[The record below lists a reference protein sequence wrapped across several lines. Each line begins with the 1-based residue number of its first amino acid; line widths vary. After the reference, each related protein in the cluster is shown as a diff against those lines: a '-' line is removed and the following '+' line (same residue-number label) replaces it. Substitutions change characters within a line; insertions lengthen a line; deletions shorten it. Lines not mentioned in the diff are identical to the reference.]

1 MTGTQIL
8 NRLFKDSI
16 RPYSFKLLS
25 SLFFMVIIALS
36 TGATAWL
43 LDPAIDKIFLEKDES
58 MLLLIPIAI
67 ILTLFVKSI
76 ATYIQIIILNGVAQN
91 IIADTQIKL
100 FKKII
105 NADLAWIHKIHS
117 AKIISNFLYDVTLLQ
132 DSVSSSLANGVK
144 DILTLICLVG
154 VMYYQDWQLATISI
168 IAFPLVGVL
177 TRRLGKRIKKASTET
192 QEETGVLASILS
204 ENLDGTR
211 IVKAYQQEKQE
222 IIKLK
227 GSVFRRMQKI
237 LKGINARGA
246 ASPFA
251 EFLAGF
257 GIAGALYYA
266 GLRGL
271 QGELALNEFVSF
283 LGAMMLAF
291 QPLRRLAQINATL
304 QEGFAAAIRVFSL
317 LDQKSLINEIK
328 NAPDLTIKKSDI
340 TLENVTLSYEGQV
353 NSAIKEV
360 NIHIPH
366 GKTTALVGPSG
377 SGKSSILNLI
387 PRFYDPDSGTVK
399 IDNQDIKNQT
409 ISSLRSSIALVS
421 QEPILFDM
429 SIHDNIRYGR
439 PEATKE
445 EVIKAAQSAAA
456 HDFITQLP
464 NQYETVVG
472 EKGYSLSGGQK
483 QRLSI
488 ARAFLKNSPILLLDE
503 ATSSLDAESEHLV
516 QKAISTLMKDR
527 TTLVIAHRLST
538 IINSDQ
544 IIVLD
549 SGKISELGTHEE
561 LIKKDGIYK
570 KLYEREF

>member
-91 IIADTQIKL
+91 IIADTQIRL

-222 IIKLK
+222 IVKLK
-227 GSVFRRMQKI
+227 ESVFRRMQKI

-271 QGELALNEFVSF
+271 QGEMALNEFVSF

-291 QPLRRLAQINATL
+291 QPLRRLTQINATL
-304 QEGFAAAIRVFSL
+304 QEGFAAAIRVFAL
-317 LDQKSLINEIK
+317 LDQKSLINEIQ
-328 NAPDLTIKKSDI
+328 NASDLIIKKSDI
-340 TLENVTLSYEGQV
+340 TLENVTLSYEGQL
-353 NSAIKEV
+353 NSALKEV

-549 SGKISELGTHEE
+549 SGKISELGTHKE
-561 LIKKDGIYK
+561 LIEKDGIYK

>member
-340 TLENVTLSYEGQV
+340 TLENVTLSYEGQL
-353 NSAIKEV
+353 NSALKEV

-399 IDNQDIKNQT
+399 IDNQDIKYQT

>member
-340 TLENVTLSYEGQV
+340 TLENVTLSYEGQL
-353 NSAIKEV
+353 NSALKEV

-445 EVIKAAQSAAA
+445 EVIKAAEAAAA

>member
-340 TLENVTLSYEGQV
+340 TLENVTLSYEGQL
-353 NSAIKEV
+353 NSALKEV

-456 HDFITQLP
+456 HDFITKLP

>member
-8 NRLFKDSI
+8 KRLFRDSI
-16 RPYSFKLLS
+16 KPYSLRLFS
-25 SLFFMVIIALS
+25 SLFFMVIIALC

-43 LDPAIDKIFLEKDES
+43 LDPAIDKIFLDKDES

-67 ILTLFVKSI
+67 ILTLLIKSI
-76 ATYIQIIILNGVAQN
+76 ATFIQIVLLNGVAQN

-105 NADLAWIHKIHS
+105 NADLAWLHKVHS

-144 DILTLICLVG
+144 DVLTLICLLG

-168 IAFPLVGVL
+168 IAFPLVGIL
-177 TRRLGKRIKKASTET
+177 TRRLGKRIKKASTES
-192 QEETGVLASILS
+192 QEETGTLASILS

-211 IVKAYQQEKQE
+211 IVKAYQQEDEE
-222 IIKLK
+222 IEKLSK
-227 GSVFRRMQKI
+227 SVFRRMTKI
-237 LKGINARGA
+237 LKGANARGA

-291 QPLRRLAQINATL
+291 QPLRRIAQINATL
-304 QEGFAAAIRVFSL
+304 QEGFAAAIRVFGL
-317 LDQKSLINEIK
+317 LDQKSLINEAQ
-328 NAPDLTIKKSDI
+328 NAPNLSIDKSDI
-340 TLENVTLSYEGQV
+340 TFEDVTLSYEGQI
-353 NSAIKEV
+353 NSALKGI
-360 NIHIPH
+360 NLRIPH

-387 PRFYDPDSGTVK
+387 PRFYDPDKGNVK
-399 IDNQDIKNQT
+399 IDNQDIKELT
-409 ISSLRSSIALVS
+409 ISSVRSSLALVS
-421 QEPILFDM
+421 QDPVLFDM
-429 SIHDNIRYGR
+429 SIYDNILYGK
-439 PEATKE
+439 PEASRE
-445 EVIKAAQSAAA
+445 EVIDAAKAAAA
-456 HDFITQLP
+456 HEFISELP
-464 NQYETVVG
+464 KQYETIVG

-483 QRLSI
+483 QRISI
-488 ARAFLKNSPILLLDE
+488 ARAFLKNAPILLLDE
-503 ATSSLDAESEHLV
+503 ATSSLDTESEHLV
-516 QKAISTLMKDR
+516 QNAISVLMKDR

-549 SGKISELGTHEE
+549 SGSVAEIGTHEE
-561 LIKKDGIYK
+561 LLKKNGVYK